1 MSELLEK
8 ALFWEKYRPSKLDD
22 MILPDSIIKLA
33 ETGISGNYLFHSAP
47 GMGKTTLAR
56 ILLKDYKDGQHIILD
71 GKLGVDELRNKVKS
85 FCTEMI
91 AFADPNKLRVVYFE
105 EFDRATRQL
114 QEELKS
120 FMEDHSER
128 VRFIATC
135 NNVSKIDNAIRSRF
149 TEVDFTTTGE
159 DTVKLK
165 NKYVRRLI
173 DISLNENLNLEKKDL
188 ISIVQNRFPDFRKI
202 WQDVQFLHKTG
213 INNSTQSV
221 TEEDEKLFNIIINPT
236 EYNTVKTWEYLYVNW
251 MDKIDSAFTKL
262 GKDYFKFIQTK
273 HSGKINTLG
282 NTIILVSEYGDS
294 KLPTCIDPFITL
306 CALVYK
312 LQELH
317 K

>member
-1 MSELLEK
+1 MNELLEK
-8 ALFWEKYRPSKLDD
+8 ALFWEKYRPSKIED
-22 MILPDSIIKLA
+22 MILPDSITRLA
-33 ETGISGNYLFHSAP
+33 KGGINGNYLFHSAS
-47 GMGKTTLAR
+47 GMGKTTLVR
-56 ILLKDYKDGQHIILD
+56 ILLQEYPDGQHIMLG

-120 FMEDHSER
+120 FMEDEKYSHR
-128 VRFIATC
+128 IRFIATC
-135 NNVSKIDNAIRSRF
+135 NNVSRIDSAIRSRF
-149 TEVDFTTTGE
+149 TEVDFTTTGDE
-159 DTVKLK
+159 TVKLK
-165 NKYVRRLI
+165 NQYVRRLL
-173 DISLNENLNLEKKDL
+173 DISENEKLNLDKKDL
-188 ISIVQNRFPDFRKI
+188 ISIVQNRFPDFRNI
-202 WQDVQFLHKTG
+202 WNDVQFLYKTG
-213 INNSTQSV
+213 TNISTQTI
-221 TEEDEKLFNIIINPT
+221 TEEDEKLFNIIIKPT
-236 EYNTVKTWEYLYVNW
+236 NSVETWEYLYVNW

-273 HSGKINTLG
+273 HSDKINSLG
-282 NTIILVSEYGDS
+282 SSIILVSEYSDS
-294 KLPTCIDPFITL
+294 KLPTCIDPFVTL